1 MSKRIFILLGILGI
15 HFSSFAQR
23 IPSPYQVGTWRG
35 FCTSAVSFTF
45 DDESP
50 NQFSKAIP
58 AFDALGFKA
67 TLFVV
72 TGSTWGW
79 PPQWDVL
86 HTLALNGH
94 EIASHTVTH
103 PHLAGQPD
111 SVQWA
116 ELKTA
121 KEVIESHIPEYPCVT
136 LAYPYCEPAK
146 KSIVTSL
153 YIAARICSGSLE
165 PSTPR
170 DFFNLSSI
178 ICGELGGVK
187 TVQDFMSRFNSVK
200 KTKGWCIFLIHGID
214 NDGGWSSL
222 SSTVLRETLDSL
234 HVHRNE
240 IWVETFGNVVRY
252 IKERNAVSV
261 SETSVQDSLITF
273 QVTDTLDNAIYNYP
287 ITLRRQLPEGW
298 ASARV
303 FQNGEEVPAQMLQ
316 TDSIRY
322 VQMDV
327 IPDQGEVVIVRTAST
342 GMRSQTHSMISEP
355 ELFQNYPNP
364 FNATTVVEFYLPER
378 TEIRLVL
385 LNVKGQVV
393 KEIAKGIFPSGKHQ
407 IPLDASELGSGL
419 YFYQLETGDGQQMK
433 KLVLLK

>member
-1 MSKRIFILLGILGI
+1 MLKRFSILSVIYGIS
-15 HFSSFAQR
+15 FSYAQQM
-23 IPSPYQVGTWRG
+23 PSPYQVGTWRG

-58 AFDALGFKA
+58 IFDAFGFKA

-72 TGSTWGW
+72 TSSTWGW
-79 PPQWDVL
+79 PPQWDL
-86 HTLALNGH
+86 LNSLAHKGH

-103 PHLAGQPD
+103 SHLGGQPD

-116 ELKTA
+116 ELQTA
-121 KEVIESHIPEYPCVT
+121 KEVIEFYIPDYPCVT
-136 LAYPYCEPAK
+136 LAYPYCEPPKRA
-146 KSIVTSL
+146 IVSSL

-170 DFFNLSSI
+170 DFLNLSSI

-187 TVQDFMSRFNSVK
+187 TVSDFMSRFNSVK

-222 SSTVLRETLDSL
+222 SSAVLRETLDSL
-234 HVHRNE
+234 NVHRNE

-261 SETSVQDSLITF
+261 TENSVQDSTISI
-273 QVTDTLDNAIYNYP
+273 QVTDTLNNDIYNYP
-287 ITLRRQLPEGW
+287 VTLQRPLPEGW
-298 ASARV
+298 ASGKV
-303 FQNGEEVPAQMLQ
+303 YQNGQEVPVQIVQ
-316 TDSIRY
+316 TDSIQY
-322 VQMDV
+322 IQFDV
-327 IPDQGEVVIVRTAST
+327 VPDQGEVVIVKTAST
-342 GMRSQTHSMISEP
+342 GMRFQHHSMISNP

-364 FNATTVVEFYLPER
+364 FNATTLVEFYLPEK

-385 LNVKGQVV
+385 LNTKGQLV
-393 KEIAKGIFPSGKHQ
+393 KEIVKGFFLSGKHQ
-407 IPLDASELGSGL
+407 VKLDASELGNGL
-419 YFYQLETGDGQQMK
+419 YFYQLEAGESRQIR

>member
-1 MSKRIFILLGILGI
+1 MLKRIFILLVVLGI
-15 HFSSFAQR
+15 HLSHAQGVS
-23 IPSPYQVGTWRG
+23 SPYEVGTWRG
-35 FCTSAVSFTF
+35 FCTAAVSFTL

-50 NQFSKAIP
+50 NQFAKAIP
-58 AFDALGFKA
+58 IFDELGFKA
-67 TLFVV
+67 TLFIV
-72 TGSTWGW
+72 TSSTWGW
-79 PPQWDVL
+79 PPQWDL
-86 HTLALNGH
+86 LNTLAHNGH

-111 SVQWA
+111 SVQLA
-116 ELKTA
+116 ELQTA
-121 KEVIESHIPEYPCVT
+121 KEVIESHIPDYPCVT

-146 KSIVTSL
+146 KSLVSQF

-187 TVQDFMSRFNSVK
+187 TTQDFMSRFNSVK
-200 KTKGWCIFLIHGID
+200 RTKGWCIFLIHGID

-222 SSTVLRETLDSL
+222 SSAVLKETLDSL

-261 SETSVQDSLITF
+261 TELSSQDSSITI

-287 ITLRRQLPEGW
+287 VTLRRPLPEGW
-298 ASARV
+298 ASGKV
-303 FQNGEEVPAQMLQ
+303 FQNGKEVSAQILQ
-316 TDSIRY
+316 IDAVRY
-322 VQMDV
+322 IQFDV
-327 IPDQGEVVIVRTAST
+327 IPDQGEVVLVKTSST
-342 GMRSQTHSMISEP
+342 GMRFQNHSMIP
-355 ELFQNYPNP
+355 DFKLFQNYPNP
-364 FNATTVVEFYLPER
+364 FNATTIVEFYLPEKA
-378 TEIRLVL
+378 EIRLAL
-385 LNVKGQVV
+385 LNVQGQQI
-393 KEIAKGIFPSGKHQ
+393 KEITKGIFPSGKHQ
-407 IPLDASELGSGL
+407 VKIDASELSNGL
-419 YFYQLETGDGQQMK
+419 YFYQLEVGNSRQFR